1 MDIKRIDIEK
11 LVQEQRAY
19 FRSGAT
25 RPVEFRKEMLR
36 KLAAALQEY
45 EGAINRAMKADMNK
59 APMEVYMTETG
70 IVLDEIRYHLKHIS
84 SWAAKKKVP
93 TPLAQFPATSFVS
106 PEPYGVALIMAPWN
120 YPIQLCLNPL
130 VGAISAGCTAVVKP
144 SAYAPATSAV
154 ISELLGSIFPQEYVC
169 VVEGG
174 RQENS
179 ALLEQ
184 EFDYIFFTGSPA
196 VGHTVMEAAAK
207 HLTPVT
213 LELGGKSP
221 VIVDPSADVEVA
233 ARRIAFGKVLNAGQT
248 CVEPDYAFVH
258 KDIKERF
265 IDAYQ
270 RAIDDFFP
278 DGDMSDMNVIINEKH
293 YKRVRRLLVCG
304 DAVVGGG
311 FDDARR
317 FIEPTLLDNVDLSTP
332 IMKEEIFGPILPM
345 LVYSNI
351 ETCIEFIQDH
361 PRPLALYLFTRNR
374 GMERK
379 ILDTCS
385 FGGGCIND
393 TIVHL
398 ATSAMPFGGVGASG
412 MGSYHGKKSFDTF
425 THYRSVLKKGFW
437 LDIPVRYRPYT
448 PFKERLIRMMLR

>member
-36 KLAAALQEY
+36 ELAAALQEY

-70 IVLDEIRYHLKHIS
+70 IVLDVIRYHLKHIS

-106 PEPYGVALIMAPWN
+106 PELYGVALIMAPWN

-270 RAIDDFFP
+270 RA
-278 DGDMSDMNVIINEKH
+278 MM
-293 YKRVRRLLVCG
+293 
-304 DAVVGGG
+304 
-311 FDDARR
+311 
-317 FIEPTLLDNVDLSTP
+317 
-332 IMKEEIFGPILPM
+332 
-345 LVYSNI
+345 
-351 ETCIEFIQDH
+351 
-361 PRPLALYLFTRNR
+361 
-374 GMERK
+374 
-379 ILDTCS
+379 
-385 FGGGCIND
+385 
-393 TIVHL
+393 
-398 ATSAMPFGGVGASG
+398 TSS
-412 MGSYHGKKSFDTF
+412 
-425 THYRSVLKKGFW
+425 
-437 LDIPVRYRPYT
+437 
-448 PFKERLIRMMLR
+448 RMAI